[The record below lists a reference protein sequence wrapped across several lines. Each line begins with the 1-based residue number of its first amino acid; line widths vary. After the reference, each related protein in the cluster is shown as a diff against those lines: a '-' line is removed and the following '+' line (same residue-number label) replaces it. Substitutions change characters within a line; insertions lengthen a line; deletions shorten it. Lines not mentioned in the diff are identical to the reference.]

1 MVRTQHRV
9 SAGKRYHMH
18 THSCF
23 QLCQYNILS
32 LCCFKFWTNDNARA
46 STPSHYLITG
56 GIVL

>member
-46 STPSHYLITG
+46 IDS
-56 GIVL
+56 